1 MLRALSEEEEQKSQ
15 KMKEKMDKL
24 TDEIMTLREAISS
37 TEEVMSA
44 DDRAFLK
51 VAIQIYIILKETSYS
66 CDYIFRYYLHAYQR
80 SLRKTEAAHFLK
92 TLILLL
98 QNYKKTSER

>member
-37 TEEVMSA
+37 TEAMSA
-44 DDRAFLK
+44 DDMAFLK
-51 VAIQIYIILKETSYS
+51 VAIYLSIYICLISEN
-66 CDYIFRYYLHAYQR
+66 FLHC
-80 SLRKTEAAHFLK
+80 
-92 TLILLL
+92 TL
-98 QNYKKTSER
+98 

>member
-1 MLRALSEEEEQKSQ
+1 MRLIKENFEKLHQFLHDEEISTLRALSEEEEQKSQ
-15 KMKEKMDKL
+15 RMKEKMDKL

-51 VAIQIYIILKETSYS
+51 VEIQIYIILKETAYS
-66 CDYIFRYYLHAYQR
+66 CDYIFRYYMHIN
-80 SLRKTEAAHFLK
+80 SV
-92 TLILLL
+92 
-98 QNYKKTSER
+98 

>member
-37 TEEVMSA
+37 TEEAMSA
-44 DDRAFLK
+44 DDMAFLK
-51 VAIQIYIILKETSYS
+51 VAIQIYIILIVLIKRNV
-66 CDYIFRYYLHAYQR
+66 IFL
-80 SLRKTEAAHFLK
+80 
-92 TLILLL
+92 
-98 QNYKKTSER
+98 